1 MRDLNCIIVD
11 DEYPAR
17 EELKYFI
24 REFSDIEILEEF
36 DSPLEAL
43 KYIEK
48 QNVDVIFLD
57 ISMPGLDGISL
68 GRIISRFEEK
78 PKIVFITA
86 YREHAIDA
94 FEIDAFDYILKPYS
108 KERII
113 GLLKKLQ
120 KSSAKA
126 SGESIEKITLWK
138 DEKIIVLDIGDIYYC
153 EASERNTI
161 VHSKDESYIENTSIS
176 DFYKRLPK
184 DRFFRTHR
192 SYIVNLDKIKEIIP
206 WFNNTYN
213 IRLKDDV
220 GEVPVSRSNIKDFRK
235 IMGI

>member
-1 MRDLNCIIVD
+1 MNCIIVD
-11 DEYPAR
+11 DEFPAR

-24 REFSDIEILEEF
+24 REFSDIDITGEF
-36 DSPLEAL
+36 DNPLEAL

-68 GRIISRFEEK
+68 GRIISRFK
-78 PKIVFITA
+78 DMPKIVFITA

-108 KERII
+108 KDRIT

-120 KSSAKA
+120 KSSEKTH
-126 SGESIEKITLWK
+126 GESIEKITLWK
-138 DEKIIVLDIGDIYYC
+138 DERIIVLDVDDIYYC
-153 EASERNTI
+153 EASERTTR
-161 VHSKDESYIENTSIS
+161 VYSKNESYIENASIS
-176 DFYKRLPK
+176 DFYNKLPK
-184 DRFFRTHR
+184 DKFFRTHR

-220 GEVPVSRSNIKDFRK
+220 GEVPVSRSNIKSFRK

>member
-1 MRDLNCIIVD
+1 MNCIIVD
-11 DEYPAR
+11 DEFPAR

-24 REFSDIEILEEF
+24 REFSDIDIAGEF
-36 DSPLEAL
+36 DNPLEAL

-48 QNVDVIFLD
+48 QNVDIIFLD

-108 KERII
+108 KDRII

-120 KSSAKA
+120 KSSEKTY
-126 SGESIEKITLWK
+126 GESVEKITLWK
-138 DEKIIVLDIGDIYYC
+138 DERIIVLDVDDIYYC
-153 EASERNTI
+153 EASERTTR
-161 VHSKDESYIENTSIS
+161 VYAKDESYIENTSIS
-176 DFYKRLPK
+176 DFYKKLPK
-184 DRFFRTHR
+184 DKFFRTHR

-220 GEVPVSRSNIKDFRK
+220 GEVPVSRSNIKSFRK

>member
-1 MRDLNCIIVD
+1 MNCIIVD